1 MTVERTLILDADLDA
16 WLEAEA
22 RQGGFADVS
31 SFLTDL
37 AEKRRAHKEAALEE
51 LRDLLD
57 KAEAS
62 GVSERSFEE
71 IWDSAAARDRSETD
85 G

>member
-1 MTVERTLILDADLDA
+1 MTVQRTLILDADLDA

-22 RQGGFADVS
+22 RKGGFADVS

-37 AEKRRAHKEAALEE
+37 AEKRRARKEAALEE

-62 GVSERSFEE
+62 GVSERSFDE
-71 IWDSAAARDRSETD
+71 IWDDAAANARAQRH

>member
-1 MTVERTLILDADLDA
+1 MTVERTLILDPDLDA

-31 SFLTDL
+31 AFIADL
-37 AEKRRAHKEAALEE
+37 AEKRRARKQAALEE

-62 GVSERSFEE
+62 GVSERGFDE
-71 IWDSAAARDRSETD
+71 IWDDAAARARAHRH